1 MTSAIEPLPAT
12 IYQRLFHTP
21 CFLAAGCK
29 TPLLHLAHI
38 TSRIDYCPI
47 ILKVSIANAMQIVE
61 AFDQKMGGQNPK
73 NLFVQL
79 KIQLHLYPLSQQT
92 RVINVAI

>member
-21 CFLAAGCK
+21 CFLAAGCE

-38 TSRIDYCPI
+38 TSRIDYCHI
-47 ILKVSIANAMQIVE
+47 ILKVSIADAMQIVE
-61 AFDQKMGGQNPK
+61 AFDQKMGGQKPQKPFLCN
-73 NLFVQL
+73 
-79 KIQLHLYPLSQQT
+79 
-92 RVINVAI
+92 